1 MEETGVLEMELVDH
15 VFSTKFRHHKE
26 DILDMMEQFGLIVKF
41 TKSPGNEIYFVPC
54 QLQTPPDDLCKIE
67 PLLSELCPLYLRF
80 SGSFV
85 PYGFFSQLVSRCV
98 SWCSSAG
105 YGLPNLFDGA
115 SRFLIG
121 KEQNHQLILVCK
133 KRFIK
138 VTLKQIKQEDL
149 PLDETKLQDAAI
161 KVRSFLEDTIEALK
175 RELSGLKNVAYE
187 LCVECPYCLE
197 EQKIC
202 RDHSQFPCDNEYC
215 MCLLKVT
222 ADGSFEYC
230 GKCYACVKPK
240 LPQLQRWFPIKG
252 EAGMILYLLDPRT
265 IGSLFM
271 DTYPSHILEV
281 QLPCKWSFTQSL
293 PLGRLGLLGRI
304 AMHLFTPF
312 GPSATTKGLF
322 TWRWGA
328 VGR

>member
-15 VFSTKFRHHKE
+15 VFSTEFGHHKE

-54 QLQTPPDDLCKIE
+54 QLQTPPDDLCKIV
-67 PLLSELCPLYLRF
+67 PLPSELCPLYLLF
-80 SGSFV
+80 SGNFV

-105 YGLPNLFDGA
+105 FGLPNLFDGA
-115 SRFLIG
+115 SRFVIG

-138 VTLKQIKQEDL
+138 VILKQIKQQDL
-149 PLDETKLQDAAI
+149 PLDETKLQDAAM
-161 KVRSFLEDTIEALK
+161 KVRTFLEDKIGALSH
-175 RELSGLKNVAYE
+175 ELSGFKNVAYE

-197 EQKIC
+197 GQKTC
-202 RDHSQFPCDNEYC
+202 HDHSQFPCDNEYC

-230 GKCYACVKPK
+230 RKSYACVKPK

-252 EAGMILYLLDPRT
+252 EAYMIRKLMVELPITFFKKKLRT
-265 IGSLFM
+265 IVPHVRETF
-271 DTYPSHILEV
+271 
-281 QLPCKWSFTQSL
+281 
-293 PLGRLGLLGRI
+293 PL
-304 AMHLFTPF
+304 
-312 GPSATTKGLF
+312 
-322 TWRWGA
+322 
-328 VGR
+328 

>member
-15 VFSTKFRHHKE
+15 VFSTEFGHHKE

-54 QLQTPPDDLCKIE
+54 QLQTPPDDLCKIG
-67 PLLSELCPLYLRF
+67 PLPSELCPLYLLF
-80 SGSFV
+80 SGNFV

-105 YGLPNLFDGA
+105 FGLPNLFDGA
-115 SRFLIG
+115 SRFVIG

-138 VTLKQIKQEDL
+138 VILKQIKQQDL
-149 PLDETKLQDAAI
+149 LLDETKLQDAAM
-161 KVRSFLEDTIEALK
+161 KVRTFLEDTIGALSH
-175 RELSGLKNVAYE
+175 ELSGFKNVAYE

-197 EQKIC
+197 GQKTC
-202 RDHSQFPCDNEYC
+202 HDHSQFPCDNEYS

-230 GKCYACVKPK
+230 RKSYACVKPK

-252 EAGMILYLLDPRT
+252 EAYMIRKL
-265 IGSLFM
+265 M
-271 DTYPSHILEV
+271 VE
-281 QLPCKWSFTQSL
+281 LPIIFLKKT
-293 PLGRLGLLGRI
+293 
-304 AMHLFTPF
+304 
-312 GPSATTKGLF
+312 
-322 TWRWGA
+322 
-328 VGR
+328 